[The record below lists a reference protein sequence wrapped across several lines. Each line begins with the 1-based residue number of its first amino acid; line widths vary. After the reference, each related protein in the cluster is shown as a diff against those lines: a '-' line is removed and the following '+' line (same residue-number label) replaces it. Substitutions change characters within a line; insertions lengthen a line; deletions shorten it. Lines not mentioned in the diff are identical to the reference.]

1 MKAVIATDKAPQ
13 AIGPYSQAIRANG
26 FLFVSGQIPLD
37 PVTGQLVYGGI
48 GMQTMQVFVNLKAIL
63 AQEGLTFASV
73 VKATVF
79 LADMNDFAEVNKIYG
94 QYFPADPPARACVEV
109 SRLPRDV
116 NVEIE
121 VIAVYPGATQ

>member
-37 PVTGQLVYGGI
+37 PFTGQIVYGGI
-48 GMQTMQVFVNLKAIL
+48 GMQTMQVFANLKAIL
-63 AQEGLTFASV
+63 EKERLTFANV

-79 LADMNDFAEVNKIYG
+79 LADMNDFAEVNKLYG
-94 QYFPADPPARACVEV
+94 GYFTEDPPARACVEV

-116 NVEIE
+116 SVEIE
-121 VIAVYPGATQ
+121 VIAVYPSAT